1 MLLSEK
7 VRIFALR
14 MNNDL
19 NREAK
24 WSENVVLVDAD
35 YVDSVAFNLIVNF
48 ERMIGRRIPQADI
61 AKWLDCI
68 ALDGG
73 IRDGENEI
81 QVILIHQKDK
91 QQMDNFLPGNYA
103 NDLSE
108 KAFKDH
114 LGEFTINAYQAEGF
128 GKTGDFFNEVL
139 ELVLA
144 QKNIKRLMVIP
155 NVEDSSIYNKVREA
169 LRKADDDDKRIT
181 VFTMQPAAGGNYRQE
196 ILGYSLMAALGI
208 KADEIKD

>member
-114 LGEFTINAYQAEGF
+114 LGEFTINAYQAEGVA
-128 GKTGDFFNEVL
+128 KTGDFFNEVL